1 LERSSIEFLNN
12 SKIPYNNNSVGAN
25 SGIDA
30 RPVFWIGDTLKPF
43 RIGGGAN
50 VCASGGEFTGTFPL
64 STSWSDMH
72 NTYALEIR
80 GPDYLLENM
89 KVHNYGDCIAV
100 LEAGDRFH
108 ISGMRCSQIRDDF
121 VSDDLGWSG
130 IVEDSLFDGGYV
142 FFSDRGNRVAAS
154 DAVVEIKNNLVR
166 LQVFDQTFTPGEV
179 GHGWFWKLDADAVK
193 ISLHGNIFFTN
204 EASMHGSIDSRKD
217 REL

>member
-1 LERSSIEFLNN
+1 
-12 SKIPYNNNSVGAN
+12 
-25 SGIDA
+25 
-30 RPVFWIGDTLKPF
+30 
-43 RIGGGAN
+43 
-50 VCASGGEFTGTFPL
+50 
-64 STSWSDMH
+64 MH

-166 LQVFDQTFTPGEV
+166 LQVFDQTFNHGEV

-204 EASMHGSIDSRKD
+204 EASIHGSHVLIPEKIVSCKKPDGLPDNIIVWTGSGDYPRPKELQTGCFTLTTD
-217 REL
+217 RAVWDTAIANWQLQH